1 MFYIDLTICKM
12 LLQFILKRHN
22 QGGTEMA
29 NVYDVA
35 KYILQKQGE
44 MTTMKLQKLVYY
56 CQAWSLVWDSES
68 LFNDHIEAW
77 ASGPVVPSL
86 YNVHRGEFL
95 INELPIGST
104 KSLTRKQ
111 KETIKAVLGA
121 YGSKPAQWL
130 ADLTH
135 MEKPWVD
142 AREGCEPGENCENEI
157 SHASTVEY
165 YSSILPD
172 SEPV

>member
-12 LLQFILKRHN
+12 LVQFILRGRN
-22 QGGTEMA
+22 RGRTEMA
-29 NVYDVA
+29 DVFDVA
-35 KYILQKQGE
+35 KYILKRQGG

-56 CQAWSLVWDSES
+56 SQAWSLVWDSKP
-68 LFNDHIEAW
+68 LFDDRIEAW

-86 YNVHRGEFL
+86 YKEHKGEYSITNLPRGNLSNL
-95 INELPIGST
+95 IKE
-104 KSLTRKQ
+104 Q
-111 KETIKAVLGA
+111 KETINCVLSA
-121 YGSKPAQWL
+121 YGGKPAQWL

-142 AREGCEPGENCENEI
+142 AREDCEPGENCENEI
-157 SHASTVEY
+157 SQASTAEY